1 MLLYLLWMSISMDKY
16 IRTQYSIIIIIV
28 LLNIYLSQHLWKM
41 DKLDSARLYR
51 V

>member
-16 IRTQYSIIIIIV
+16 VRTQFIIIIV
-28 LLNIYLSQHLWKM
+28 LLNTYLSQHLWKM